1 MADGFAMQ
9 MTDMATEIVDVAKEI
24 VAFPD
29 PLFNATIDQLI
40 QVAKDVVNTL
50 SELSTMPT

>member
-1 MADGFAMQ
+1 MQ